1 MEKIQFLFKPASTRG
16 FEELMEKC
24 DVLMP
29 EEGFRLN
36 GDSLKTL
43 PEDVTVLVCEFTI
56 PITAEVID
64 HFPHLKLIANY
75 AVGYNNIDVAYANSK
90 GVEVANT
97 PQAVVQSTA
106 ELTMGLLLS
115 VSRRISEWDRTMRA
129 QRSSQ
134 KGGLH
139 GGMGTDLKGRKAG
152 IIGYGNIGK
161 AVGRMMQVFGI
172 DVVYNK
178 RHPLSAEEEKA
189 LCVTYASQEEIF
201 RTCDIVSLHTPYTAD
216 SHHLVNAQTLAMM
229 KPDAILLNAARG
241 KVIDE
246 AALVQALRD
255 KKIFGAGLDVFEH
268 DDNPLDEL
276 YDLPNVTMTPHVG
289 TQTTEARI
297 DMARELSDNV
307 LGFLFSDRPVAFV
320 RLG

>member
-16 FEELMEKC
+16 FEELMEKYE
-24 DVLMP
+24 VLMP
-29 EEGFRLN
+29 AEGFKLT
-36 GDSLKTL
+36 DDTLSTL
-43 PEDVTVLVCEFTI
+43 PKDITILVCEFTI
-56 PITAEVID
+56 PITSEVID
-64 HFPHLKLIANY
+64 YFPHLKLIANY
-75 AVGYNNIDVAYANSK
+75 AVGFNNIDVAYANAK
-90 GVEVANT
+90 GIKVANT

-115 VSRRISEWDRTMRA
+115 VSRRVSEWDRLMRR
-129 QRSSQ
+129 QRSSE

-139 GGMGTDLKGRKAG
+139 GGMGTDLKGRRAG

-161 AVGRMMQVFGI
+161 AVGRMMQAFGI

-178 RHPLSAEEEKA
+178 RRPLSAEEEQE
-189 LCVTYASQEEIF
+189 LGVTYATQEEIF
-201 RTCDIVSLHTPYTAD
+201 RNCDIISLHTPYTKE
-216 SHHLVNAQTLAMM
+216 SHHLVNAETLAMM
-229 KPDAILLNAARG
+229 KPNAILLNAARG

-246 AALVQALRD
+246 AALVQAL
-255 KKIFGAGLDVFEH
+255 KSKSIYGAGLDVFEH

-307 LGFLFSDRPVAFV
+307 LGFLLGDRPVAYV
-320 RLG
+320 HI

>member
-16 FEELMEKC
+16 FEELMEKYE
-24 DVLMP
+24 VLMP
-29 EEGFRLN
+29 AEGFKLT
-36 GDSLKTL
+36 DDTLSTL
-43 PEDVTVLVCEFTI
+43 PKDITILVCEFTI
-56 PITAEVID
+56 PITSEVID
-64 HFPHLKLIANY
+64 YFPHLKLIANY
-75 AVGYNNIDVAYANSK
+75 AVGFNNIDVAYANAK
-90 GVEVANT
+90 GIKVANT

-115 VSRRISEWDRTMRA
+115 VSRRVSEWDRLMRR
-129 QRSSQ
+129 QRSSE

-139 GGMGTDLKGRKAG
+139 GGMGTDLKGRRAG

-161 AVGRMMQVFGI
+161 AVGRMMQAFGI

-178 RHPLSAEEEKA
+178 RRPLSAEEEQE
-189 LCVTYASQEEIF
+189 LGVTYATQEEIF
-201 RTCDIVSLHTPYTAD
+201 RNCDIISLHTPYTKE
-216 SHHLVNAQTLAMM
+216 SHHLVNTETLAMM
-229 KPDAILLNAARG
+229 KPNAILLNAARG

-246 AALVQALRD
+246 AALVQAL
-255 KKIFGAGLDVFEH
+255 KSKSIYGAGLDVFEH

-307 LGFLFSDRPVAFV
+307 LGFLLGDRPVAYV
-320 RLG
+320 HI